1 MISNRHRARQRPSPR
16 GATRS
21 PIPGLRAFIADER
34 GQDVIEYG
42 LLSALFGI
50 VCIVVWIS
58 IQGRLA
64 AAYTDYTSDGGR
76 VQSIWQ
82 SPDPGGS

>member
-1 MISNRHRARQRPSPR
+1 MTSRRDRPRQQGRHRGAAGRPTLR
-16 GATRS
+16 
-21 PIPGLRAFIADER
+21 LRAIFADER

-58 IQGRLA
+58 IQGRLRDN
-64 AAYTDYTSDGGR
+64 YVGYDSG
-76 VQSIWQ
+76 VQNIWA